1 MSKLTNRKKTKTKTK
16 KSYKLFFFKRN
27 QTDSGIENY
36 NDRDEKLERFDI
48 AFEMPEERVSMEI
61 GQ

>member
-1 MSKLTNRKKTKTKTK
+1 MNKLTNRKKNKNKNE
-16 KSYKLFFFKRN
+16 LQIIFLKRN
-27 QTDSGIENY
+27 RTDSGIENY

>member
-1 MSKLTNRKKTKTKTK
+1 MNKLTNRKKNKNKNG
-16 KSYKLFFFKRN
+16 LQIIFLKRN
-27 QTDSGIENY
+27 RTDSGIENY